1 MRISNQ
7 QLFEN
12 SVNQMTQ
19 QHSKVADLQSR
30 IAEGKQLLNPSDNA
44 EKTTL
49 IQRLNSAYGRQ
60 EVYESAL
67 DSVSSRLDLE
77 ESTVISSVN
86 ILQRIQE
93 LAILSNDGSTA
104 ELDISAIAT
113 ELATLRDALLAQAN
127 QQDINGNYIFSGTD
141 VQSAA
146 FAATVGTRT
155 ETKVT
160 LADAQVAAFSGTI
173 TFNDGATTVTH
184 PPLFYTSS
192 IPRD

>member
-44 EKTTL
+44 EKTAL

-127 QQDINGNYIFSGTD
+127 QQDINGNYI
-141 VQSAA
+141 
-146 FAATVGTRT
+146 
-155 ETKVT
+155 
-160 LADAQVAAFSGTI
+160 
-173 TFNDGATTVTH
+173 
-184 PPLFYTSS
+184 
-192 IPRD
+192 